1 MVVTKGFLWLLLAVV
16 VTAKLRYDKY
26 QVFRLVPED
35 NEQLQALRK
44 LERESQ
50 EVSCVRLTSY
60 SENNSIT

>member
-16 VTAKLRYDKY
+16 VTAKLHYDKY